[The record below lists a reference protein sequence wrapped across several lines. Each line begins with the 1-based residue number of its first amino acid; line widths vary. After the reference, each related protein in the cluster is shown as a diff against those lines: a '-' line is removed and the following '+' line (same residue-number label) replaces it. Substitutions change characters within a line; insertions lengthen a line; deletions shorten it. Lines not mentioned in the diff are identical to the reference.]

1 MTSRTSLPV
10 AVAALAGVWSQ
21 LPAAAQSSGTAR
33 VRSVVDGDTFWADL
47 NGRPT
52 RFRLSYVDAPEL
64 TQGRWGRL
72 SQEALQSMIPT
83 GSLVQVDTLY
93 VTPDGLHIAQVYNS
107 EGLVNLEMLR
117 QGHAV
122 VYERFLHGANRQRYL
137 EAQEGAQAARLGF
150 WQQRNP
156 VMPWEFREAAVQTS
170 AFAGATVLDGSF
182 IRENP
187 TAAAGVGIAT
197 VVVMVGLSKL
207 LWKKPSQK
215 KVSIRQLE
223 RDLKQLQRS
232 LTTTLA
238 NRKQLE
244 RQYDKMLQ
252 KAEDWFIRAEQA
264 TRHQNDGM
272 AREALVQRNQ
282 HMSAAEAIR
291 KSLDEVEQQM
301 ATLREGI
308 AHVENQISMA
318 KLEREMNN

>member
-1 MTSRTSLPV
+1 MTSRTSLLV
-10 AVAALAGVWSQ
+10 TVAAVSSIWSG
-21 LPAAAQSSGTAR
+21 LPAAAQSSGTAQ

-72 SQEALQSMIPT
+72 SQEALQNLIPT

-93 VTPDGLHIAQVYNS
+93 VTPEGLHIAQVYNAD
-107 EGLVNLEMLR
+107 GLVNLEMLR

-150 WQQRNP
+150 WQQRSP
-156 VMPWEFREAAVQTS
+156 VMPWEFRETGVQTS
-170 AFAGATVLDGSF
+170 AFAGANVLNGSF

-215 KVSIRQLE
+215 KVSIRQME

-238 NRKQLE
+238 SRKQLE
-244 RQYDKMLQ
+244 RQYDEILQ

-264 TRHQNDGM
+264 TQHQNDGM

-282 HMSAAEAIR
+282 HMSAAEAVR
-291 KSLDEVEQQM
+291 KSLDEVEAQM
-301 ATLREGI
+301 VTIRESI
-308 AHVENQISMA
+308 ARVESQISMA

>member
-244 RQYDKMLQ
+244 RQYDEMLQ

-301 ATLREGI
+301 VTLREGI
-308 AHVENQISMA
+308 ARVENQISMA

>member
-1 MTSRTSLPV
+1 MTSRTSLLTTVATVSSIWSRLPV
-10 AVAALAGVWSQ
+10 
-21 LPAAAQSSGTAR
+21 AAQSLRIAQ

-72 SQEALQSMIPT
+72 SQEALESILPP

-93 VTPDGLHIAQVYNS
+93 VTPEGLHIAQVYNS
-107 EGLVNLEMLR
+107 EGLVNLEILR

-137 EAQEGAQAARLGF
+137 EAQEEAQAARLGF

-156 VMPWEFREAAVQTS
+156 VMPWEFRETGVQTS
-170 AFAGATVLDGSF
+170 AFVGVNVLNGSF

-197 VVVMVGLSKL
+197 AVVMLGLSML

-215 KVSIRQLE
+215 KVSIRQMQ

-238 NRKQLE
+238 SRKQLQ
-244 RQYDKMLQ
+244 RQYDEILQ

-264 TRHQNDGM
+264 TQHQNDGM
-272 AREALVQRNQ
+272 AQEALVQRNQ
-282 HMSAAEAIR
+282 YMSAAEAVR
-291 KSLDEVEQQM
+291 KSLDEVEKQM
-301 ATLREGI
+301 VTIRESI
-308 AHVENQISMA
+308 SRIESQISMA
-318 KLEREMNN
+318 KLEREANN

>member
-244 RQYDKMLQ
+244 RQYDEMLQ

-301 ATLREGI
+301 VTLREGI

>member
-1 MTSRTSLPV
+1 MTSRTSLLMTV
-10 AVAALAGVWSQ
+10 AVLSGSWLV

-52 RFRLSYVDAPEL
+52 RFRLAYVDAPEL

-72 SQEALQSMIPT
+72 SQEALQNLLPT

-93 VTPDGLHIAQVYNS
+93 VTPEGLHIAQVYNAD
-107 EGLVNLEMLR
+107 GLVNLEMLR
-117 QGHAV
+117 QGQAV
-122 VYERFLHGANRQRYL
+122 VYERFLQGANRQCYL
-137 EAQEGAQAARLGF
+137 EAQEAAQAARLGF

-156 VMPWEFREAAVQTS
+156 VMPWEFRETATQTS
-170 AFAGATVLDGSF
+170 AFAGVNVLDGSL

-187 TAAAGVGIAT
+187 AAAAGVGIAT
-197 VVVMVGLSKL
+197 AVVMVGLSKV
-207 LWKKPSQK
+207 LWRKPSRQR
-215 KVSIRQLE
+215 VSIRQME

-238 NRKQLE
+238 SRKQLE
-244 RQYDKMLQ
+244 RRYDEILQ
-252 KAEDWFIRAEQA
+252 KAEDWFVRAEKASQ
-264 TRHQNDGM
+264 QNQDDL
-272 AREALVQRNQ
+272 AREALVRRNQ
-282 HMSAAEAIR
+282 HMSAAEAVR
-291 KSLDEVEQQM
+291 KSLDEVEAQV

-308 AHVENQISMA
+308 SRLESQISMA